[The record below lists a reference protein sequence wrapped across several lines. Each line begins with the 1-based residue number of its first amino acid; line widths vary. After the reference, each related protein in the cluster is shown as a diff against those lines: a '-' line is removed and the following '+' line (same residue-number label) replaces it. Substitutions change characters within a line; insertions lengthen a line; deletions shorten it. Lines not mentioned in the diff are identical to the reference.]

1 MLRETST
8 LMIVQIKSFP
18 KEENIKLR
26 QEHVSVPAD
35 VNYMYIPDKKTLKG
49 EYTKYATK
57 FLVKTSPVLFLL
69 PLRCWNGCPKVSK
82 SSAKESVRW

>member
-35 VNYMYIPDKKTLKG
+35 VNYMYIPDKKTTKG
-49 EYTKYATK
+49 RVHE
-57 FLVKTSPVLFLL
+57 VCG
-69 PLRCWNGCPKVSK
+69 RVS
-82 SSAKESVRW
+82 R